1 MAFNDI
7 RTTLQALCAIYDNCN
22 SLHTNAYDEAVTT
35 PTEESVRRA
44 MAIQLIINREWGL
57 AKNENPN
64 QGNFIID
71 ELTDLVEE
79 AVLKEFDA
87 IADRGGVLGAMESG
101 YQRGKI
107 QEESLFYERQKH
119 DGTYPII
126 GVNTFRNPSGGAAPE
141 TIQLARSTDAEK
153 QSQLERLER
162 FHESHAEEA
171 PKLLERLRRAVIANG
186 NTFEVLMDA
195 VRGCSLG
202 EITHTLYDVGGRYRR
217 NM

>member
-1 MAFNDI
+1 
-7 RTTLQALCAIYDNCN
+7 
-22 SLHTNAYDEAVTT
+22 
-35 PTEESVRRA
+35 

-57 AKNENPN
+57 ARNENPN
-64 QGNFIID
+64 QGSFIIE

-87 IADRGGVLGAMESG
+87 ISDRGGVLGAMETG

-119 DGTYPII
+119 DGSFPII
-126 GVNTFRNPSGGAAPE
+126 GVNTFRNPHSEAASAPVE
-141 TIQLARSTDAEK
+141 LARSTDAEK
-153 QSQLERLER
+153 QSQLERLAA
-162 FHESHAEEA
+162 FQHSHAEQA
-171 PKLLERLRRAVIANG
+171 AQLLERLRRTVIESG
-186 NTFEVLMDA
+186 NTFEVLMEA